1 MVTVDETNRVK
12 GSDPASS
19 APAGCWPTEGRRG
32 PVERPA
38 AQQQRWL
45 GSQLVVFT
53 GSMSYIYVE
62 GMITMRIQPY
72 PGDIKPRNRDD
83 TTSGIWRVWRGVYHP
98 ICSFKGETGELYLST
113 QGIPRL
119 DKRTPLMSVD
129 SSGLILMFDQEPKGL
144 GEKVKRWPPIQ
155 IFHDAV
161 SGCLWVELGCSFF
174 NGRLGLWAMAGVFT
188 LFLNSYLAYTWH
200 DDVDNPDWL
209 IFLGWCD
216 ARKQHRIKSC
226 LKWVGSNL
234 PASAI
239 MTPKQVCT
247 LQLPPGNN
255 SWNSF
260 ESHIILVG

>member
-38 AQQQRWL
+38 DQQQRWL

-161 SGCLWVELGCSFF
+161 SGCLWVELGCSF
-174 NGRLGLWAMAGVFT
+174 LMAGWDCELWLVC
-188 LFLNSYLAYTWH
+188 SHCSWIPTWH
-200 DDVDNPDWL
+200 ILGMMML
-209 IFLGWCD
+209 IILIGWYSWDGVMHVSSIESSLVSNESEATFLHPRLW
-216 ARKQHRIKSC
+216 HRNKFAPSSC
-226 LKWVGSNL
+226 LQGTIAEIHLN
-234 PASAI
+234 P
-239 MTPKQVCT
+239 T
-247 LQLPPGNN
+247 
-255 SWNSF
+255 
-260 ESHIILVG
+260 

>member
-1 MVTVDETNRVK
+1 
-12 GSDPASS
+12 
-19 APAGCWPTEGRRG
+19 
-32 PVERPA
+32 
-38 AQQQRWL
+38 
-45 GSQLVVFT
+45 
-53 GSMSYIYVE
+53 
-62 GMITMRIQPY
+62 
-72 PGDIKPRNRDD
+72 
-83 TTSGIWRVWRGVYHP
+83 
-98 ICSFKGETGELYLST
+98 
-113 QGIPRL
+113 
-119 DKRTPLMSVD
+119 
-129 SSGLILMFDQEPKGL
+129 
-144 GEKVKRWPPIQ
+144 
-155 IFHDAV
+155 
-161 SGCLWVELGCSFF
+161 
-174 NGRLGLWAMAGVFT
+174 LGLWTVAGVFT

-234 PASAI
+234 PASAT